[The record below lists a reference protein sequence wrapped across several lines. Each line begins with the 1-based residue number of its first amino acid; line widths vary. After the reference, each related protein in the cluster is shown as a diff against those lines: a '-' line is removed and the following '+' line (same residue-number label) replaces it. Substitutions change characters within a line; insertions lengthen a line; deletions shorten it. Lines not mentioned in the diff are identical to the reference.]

1 MSSIFCEDPERCP
14 ANPDG
19 LSLED
24 ERHRSRRVCALCLM
38 TLMARGVRSLARCL
52 AMCCWFFAYSKRR
65 QPAAIAIMLTCGGVD
80 ETPTCAFTNSSTV
93 RTSQVPQGCSHL
105 VVRVS
110 ARSSDAGLQVEKKTL
125 KDCNSLVMTESFH
138 HGRAEFECA
147 SHWRLKGPDVVP
159 CLEMRGDVDLRWCYE
174 GVRETVTRG

>member
-1 MSSIFCEDPERCP
+1 MPHDL
-14 ANPDG
+14 DG
-19 LSLED
+19 TWCMIIGTTLGYALLVVSQVTVL
-24 ERHRSRRVCALCLM
+24 RVL
-38 TLMARGVRSLARCL
+38 
-52 AMCCWFFAYSKRR
+52 WRR
-65 QPAAIAIMLTCGGVD
+65 QSPAIDIMLTCGGSSK
-80 ETPTCAFTNSSTV
+80 TPTCSFADTSIV
-93 RTSQVPQGCSHL
+93 RERPSAARLQACSHL

-159 CLEMRGDVDLRWCYE
+159 CLGMRGDVDLRWCYE

>member
-1 MSSIFCEDPERCP
+1 MPHDL
-14 ANPDG
+14 DG
-19 LSLED
+19 TWCMIIGTTLGYALLVVSQVTVL
-24 ERHRSRRVCALCLM
+24 RVL
-38 TLMARGVRSLARCL
+38 
-52 AMCCWFFAYSKRR
+52 WRR
-65 QPAAIAIMLTCGGVD
+65 QSPAIDIMLTCGGSSK
-80 ETPTCAFTNSSTV
+80 TPTCSFADTSIV
-93 RTSQVPQGCSHL
+93 RERPSAARLQACSHL